1 MWRSVRRM
9 HEEKSASLA
18 KALRFLVEYREYI
31 EYMVQVTLEGRLTEG
46 VFVG

>member
-1 MWRSVRRM
+1 VEISKANARG
-9 HEEKSASLA
+9 EKSASLA